1 MPTLPDQD
9 SYEILFNNSPVAIAE
24 LDLRGT
30 IQRVNH
36 PLCELA
42 GTTQDSLLGTNLFEL
57 TTGGE
62 GQLSGFELL
71 AEVHKGLREFFA
83 LECQFKCNDPPQERD
98 SEQQTKQISP
108 KTGYPPP
115 PFAGSST
122 SPCSIQDQPQNR
134 HTWIELRVQAVHTAA
149 GLPNKAIAIIQDITS
164 RKVSP
169 PSNPNEELRNYFQ
182 QTFFSSAA
190 PKLLVD
196 PTNGQIIDANPA
208 AECFYEYSRER
219 LQQMHVQ
226 HINTLSSEQIRAEM
240 AQAEKENRLYFRF
253 RHRIRNGEIRDV
265 EVFSN
270 PIWLHGRRLLQS
282 IIHDVTEIRRYQRR
296 LEVYRELFRTV
307 PVGIYRTTPEP
318 EGRFLEVNPAMLEM
332 FEAESEEQLLA
343 TPVRD
348 LYLTPLQREE
358 ISAKVNSE
366 GMISGFEAQL
376 QTLHGRYIWVRLSL
390 RKNLDEHGQTVF
402 DGLIEDISERIEA
415 ERFQHQILHSLAE
428 GVMGI
433 DTRGR
438 YTFLNPAACN
448 LLGYSNEQEALG
460 EYSHSTSHH
469 TKADGTPFPV
479 TECPIYQVT
488 KTGRPLEAWEDLFWR
503 TDGSSFPVLVYA
515 APIRSEEGSRRGV
528 VVSFQDITERQ
539 RAQRERDR
547 MLEILDDHPHFIQ
560 RFLPNGTIVFA
571 NRALADLLGCSVE
584 RLIGS
589 QWWEVIPASER
600 EALCTD
606 LQAFTPEMTSRYI
619 EHSVV
624 DAQGDLRWI
633 EWSTRAF
640 FDDDHNLS
648 HFQSVGVDITER
660 KAAEQARRQAEQ
672 DRSTFFAGVSHDLRT
687 PLNAILGFTEL
698 LKRTPLDE
706 NQYRYLDLCQT
717 AGERLLSL
725 IETIL
730 DLSRLEAGRLQLHD
744 KPFELR
750 PFLEQQFELLREHAE
765 EKGLRLN
772 LEIDSALPD
781 WVVADAT
788 RFGQVIFNLT
798 INAINFTNHGSVS
811 IELRRHA
818 QEQVMVI
825 VRDTGPGI
833 APEHRERIFEAFI
846 QAGDENRRREGSGL
860 GLKICRELVN
870 IMGGELYLESE
881 LGQGSTFYFTAPLAE
896 TGTSGSGS
904 NRLERAEQP
913 PSSTTP
919 IDYSADQQPNKPGA
933 DLRVLIA
940 EDEPVNALLAR
951 KILEGSGCYVLEAS
965 DGQQAIETWQ
975 KQSVDLLL
983 LDVQMPVLDGPQTA
997 AKIRQLEHENDLAP
1011 VPIAM
1016 LTAHAIE
1023 DVRDMCIS
1031 IGCDYYLTKPINLQ
1045 ALNDLIRRVNQDKGD
1060 SP

>member
-1 MPTLPDQD
+1 MPITPESNQ
-9 SYEILFNNSPVAIAE
+9 SGYEILFASISTALAE
-24 LDLRGT
+24 IDLRGT
-30 IQRVNH
+30 ILRPNTT
-36 PLCELA
+36 LCLLAKASEEELLD
-42 GTTQDSLLGTNLFEL
+42 THLFRL
-57 TTGGE
+57 TARGE
-62 GQLSGFELL
+62 CQHNTDDLL
-71 AEVHKGLREFFA
+71 AEMRSGRRNYFA
-83 LECQFKCNDPPQERD
+83 LERQLLPNKAAPQQETHKE
-98 SEQQTKQISP
+98 SQISP
-108 KTGYPPP
+108 KNGEPIPNLYEQQHQSLGNPPAEKPTWVKIKVHLIEDYATGAP
-115 PFAGSST
+115 S
-122 SPCSIQDQPQNR
+122 
-134 HTWIELRVQAVHTAA
+134 
-149 GLPNKAIAIIQDITS
+149 KAIAIIEDITA
-164 RKVSP
+164 RKSSP
-169 PSNPNEELRNYFQ
+169 STQLDEPWKFFQ
-182 QTFFSSAA
+182 QAFYSSVASQ
-190 PKLLVD
+190 LLIDPSDGHIVD
-196 PTNGQIIDANPA
+196 TNAA
-208 AECFYEYSRER
+208 AESFYNYSKEQ
-219 LQQMHVQ
+219 LQQMYIQ
-226 HINTLSSEQIRAEM
+226 QISTLSAEEIRTEM
-240 AQAEKENRLYFRF
+240 AQAESESRLYFRF

-270 PIWLHGRRLLQS
+270 PIWLHGRRLLHS

-318 EGRFLEVNPAMLEM
+318 DGRFLEVNPAMLEM

-343 TPVRD
+343 IPVRN
-348 LYLTPLQREE
+348 LYLTPQQREE
-358 ISAKVNSE
+358 ISARLNSE

-376 QTLHGRYIWVRLSL
+376 QTLHGRYIWTRLSL

-402 DGLIEDISERIEA
+402 DGLIEDISERIAA
-415 ERFQHQILHSLAE
+415 ERFQRQILHSLAE

-433 DTRGR
+433 DTQGR
-438 YTFLNPAACN
+438 HTFLNPAACN

-460 EYSHSTSHH
+460 KHSHSASHH
-469 TKADGTPFPV
+469 TKADGSPFPV

-488 KTGRPLEAWEDLFWR
+488 KTGQPLEAWEDLFWR

-589 QWWEVIPASER
+589 QWWEVIPTAER

-633 EWSTRAF
+633 EWSTRGF

-648 HFQSVGVDITER
+648 HFQSVGVDITQR

-706 NQYRYLDLCQT
+706 TQYRYLDLCQT
-717 AGERLLSL
+717 AGDRLLSL

-750 PFLEQQFELLREHAE
+750 VFLEQQFELLREHAE

-781 WVVADAT
+781 WVVGDAT

-798 INAINFTNHGSVS
+798 INAINFTSHGSVS
-811 IELRRHA
+811 IELSRHTP
-818 QEQVMVI
+818 EQVMVT

-870 IMGGELYLESE
+870 IMGGEIYLESE
-881 LGQGSTFYFTAPLAE
+881 LGQGSTFYFTARLAE
-896 TGTSGSGS
+896 TGTTENGS
-904 NRLERAEQP
+904 NQLERAEQP

-919 IDYSADQQPNKPGA
+919 IDDSADQQPNKAGA

-1031 IGCDYYLTKPINLQ
+1031 IGCDYYLTKPIDLQ
-1045 ALNDLIRRVNQDKGD
+1045 ALNDLIRRVSQDKGD